1 MKVEVVEKPGDSG
14 VNMNSERYTINLGP
28 QHPSTH
34 GVLRIVADMDGEICT
49 KATVH
54 IGYLHRGIE
63 KLLEARTYP
72 QGMPY
77 TDRLDYLAG
86 VNNNLPYALAVE
98 KLLGVEIPER
108 ASLLRML
115 TCEIM
120 RLASYMV
127 GVGIFVMDLGAVS
140 GAFYP
145 FQQREYALNCMS
157 AICGARMTQSY
168 IRIGGVQADLNDEFD
183 VCYNKLMTE
192 FPKFMDMYHKLVDE
206 NEIFIERTK
215 GVGVITAEQ
224 AKTYALTGPNL
235 RASGVNYDLR
245 RDAPYCLY
253 DRFDFKVPVLTG
265 GDCYDRYM
273 QRMLELDEIY
283 KLIQDIY
290 AELKKTPG
298 DIMGKVPKM
307 LRPPAGEAY
316 AQTENPKGIMGCLVA
331 SDGKNQPYRVHFRRP
346 SYDNIAMYEEIMPG
360 HKIADLIAIIASF
373 DIVLGEIDA

>member
-1 MKVEVVEKPGDSG
+1 MIEMIKDPS
-14 VNMNSERYTINLGP
+14 VNSDVNSERYIINLGP

-34 GVLRIVADMDGEICT
+34 GVLRIIAEMDGEVCT
-49 KATVH
+49 RAEVV

-127 GVGIFVMDLGAVS
+127 GVGIYVMDLGAVS
-140 GAFYP
+140 GVFYP
-145 FQQREYALNCMS
+145 FQQREYALDCLS
-157 AICGARMTQSY
+157 ALCGARMTQSY

-183 VCYNKLMTE
+183 VCYNRLMDD
-192 FPKFMDMYHKLVDE
+192 FPRFMEMYHKLVDE
-206 NEIFIERTK
+206 NEIFLQRTK
-215 GVGVITAEQ
+215 GIGVITAEQ

-235 RASGVNYDLR
+235 RASGVSYDLR

-253 DRFDFKVPVLTG
+253 DRFNINVPVMTT

-283 KLIQDIY
+283 KLIGEIY
-290 AELKKTPG
+290 AELKKQQG
-298 DIMGKVPKM
+298 GEIMAKIPKM
-307 LRPPAGEAY
+307 LRPAAGEAY
-316 AQTENPKGIMGCLVA
+316 AQCENPKGIMGCMVA

-346 SYDNIAMYEEIMPG
+346 SYDNIAIFEEIMPG
-360 HKIADLIAIIASF
+360 HKIADLIAIISSF
-373 DIVLGEIDA
+373 DIVLGEVDA

>member
-1 MKVEVVEKPGDSG
+1 MIDMVKEPG
-14 VNMNSERYTINLGP
+14 VNSERYTINIGP

-34 GVLRIVADMDGEICT
+34 GVMRIVAEMDGEICT
-49 KATVH
+49 RADMH

-98 KLLGVEIPER
+98 KLMGIDIPER

-127 GVGIFVMDLGAVS
+127 GVGIYIMDMGAVS
-140 GAFYP
+140 GVFYP
-145 FQQREYALNCMS
+145 YQQREYALDCMS
-157 AICGARMTQSY
+157 ALCGARMTQSY

-183 VCYNKLMTE
+183 VCYNKLMDD
-192 FPKFMDMYHKLVDE
+192 FPKFMEMYHKLVDG
-206 NEIFIERTK
+206 NEIFLQRTK
-215 GVGVITAEQ
+215 GIGVVTAEQ

-235 RASGVNYDLR
+235 RASGVSYDLR

-253 DRFDFKVPVLTG
+253 DKFDFNVPVQTG

-283 KLIQDIY
+283 KLIRDIY
-290 AELKKTPG
+290 TELKKQPG
-298 DIMGKVPKM
+298 GEIMAKIPKM

-316 AQTENPKGIMGCLVA
+316 AQCENPKGIMGCMVA

-346 SYDNIAMYEEIMPG
+346 SYDNIAIFEEIMPG
-360 HKIADLIAIIASF
+360 HKIADLVAIIASF

>member
-1 MKVEVVEKPGDSG
+1 MISDV
-14 VNMNSERYTINLGP
+14 NSERYIINLGP

-34 GVLRIVADMDGEICT
+34 GVLRVIAEMDGEICT
-49 KATVH
+49 KAEVV

-108 ASLLRML
+108 AGLLRML

-127 GVGIFVMDLGAVS
+127 GVGIYVMDLGAVS
-140 GAFYP
+140 GVFYP
-145 FQQREYALNCMS
+145 FQQREYALDCLS
-157 AICGARMTQSY
+157 ALCGARMTQSY

-183 VCYNKLMTE
+183 VCYKKLMDD
-192 FPKFMDMYHKLVDE
+192 FPRFMEMYHKLVDE
-206 NEIFIERTK
+206 NEIFLQRTK
-215 GVGVITAEQ
+215 GIGVITAEQ

-235 RASGVNYDLR
+235 RASGVSYDLR

-253 DRFDFKVPVLTG
+253 DRFNINVPVMTT

-283 KLIQDIY
+283 KLIGEIY
-290 AELKKTPG
+290 AELKKQPG
-298 DIMGKVPKM
+298 GEIMAKIPKM
-307 LRPPAGEAY
+307 LRPAAGEAY
-316 AQTENPKGIMGCLVA
+316 AQCENPKGIMGCMVA

-346 SYDNIAMYEEIMPG
+346 SYDNIAIFEEIMPG
-360 HKIADLIAIIASF
+360 HKIADLIAIISSF
-373 DIVLGEIDA
+373 DIVLGEVDA